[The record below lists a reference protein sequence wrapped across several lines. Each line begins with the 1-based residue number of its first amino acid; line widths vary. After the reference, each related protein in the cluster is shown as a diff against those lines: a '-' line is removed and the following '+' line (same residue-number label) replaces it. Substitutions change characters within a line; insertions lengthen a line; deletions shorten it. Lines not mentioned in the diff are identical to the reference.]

1 MSALGSLVVKLAL
14 EHAEYTQ
21 GIDKSSQQ
29 ALKFAQNAQRSFDQA
44 SSSVKDFMKGAVAQ
58 AAAAVGAMVAVNES
72 FARSL
77 EFSKSIAQISTQID
91 GSIDDLNRLEAAAR
105 SMSAQYG
112 TLPVDQSRAF
122 YEIISSGTSDVTKA
136 TELLS
141 AANKLAIGGNTD
153 LATSVDGLTNIMNS
167 YSGKVEGVDAVSD
180 ALFVGMKAGKA
191 TMEELSSGLGKVT
204 PIAATLNVSFD
215 ELVATVAAL
224 SLQGISTGESIT
236 GVRAILASI
245 AKPTKEAE
253 DLASGLGLQFDSAGL
268 QAKGFAGFLEDV
280 SHKTGGNVDKL
291 ALLFGGVEALI
302 PIMALSG
309 QAGKDF
315 SQIMGDM
322 GSKAGSTQDAF
333 EKMAASPGFKIDQL
347 MASINNIAITL
358 GDSLASVLAPAAE
371 KASRA
376 INQLFGVN
384 KNLSEIDKQKQKIK
398 EFQSELESL
407 NNRKHIPL
415 IGDWIFDKPQADLLE
430 QRIEDGIADLKKL
443 EAAQVEDGGI
453 KKTIDFSLNMPKVQ
467 DAATRS
473 IKQTADAS
481 RQFIERLQQEAAQ
494 VGKTTLEIRK
504 MEAAK
509 LGLSKQADPLI
520 DKIDQE
526 TRAEKEL
533 QDQLS
538 RVKSITDSVA
548 TEQEIYNAKLA
559 ELETL
564 KPHLGLETYERAL
577 KRLKGETTGTVS
589 VTRTTTDEVS
599 QLWMQAGRNIQSI
612 LSNSIFDFFSDGLD
626 GMWRNAK
633 SAIGRILSEFAALK
647 LAQGIGLSSM
657 FAIPGSAMA
666 SGGTGGTGIG
676 ASSFDIASLSMNAV
690 GLVKSGFG
698 LNSLIGGGMSAIGGS
713 GLLGSFGAGMSG
725 GSAAASFIAA
735 ESATAGAGLAAGMGS
750 AFAAAAG
757 PLMIA
762 AAATAGL
769 KALAGDKRLGG
780 GFGNVMNTIGD
791 IPIIGDLLPVIP
803 LINGLFGRGPLKQ
816 KGTTLSGSVGS
827 EGFTSGSMQTD
838 FVAKGGLFR
847 SDKNDFAR
855 VDAVTGAVSTDNDKL
870 QSFADQLAKS
880 SKDIIG
886 LINDT
891 TTQVSTSLRMVG
903 RDLGLSVDSIDS
915 FSRSIELVSEK
926 GKLLTDEQIASEI
939 SAITDEL
946 ARGLIPEV
954 DSLSK
959 RGESA
964 IQTVNRLGIEFNA
977 IVDSAVVILD
987 KTIAES
993 KKLVQ
998 SISFEDRTEFVDA
1011 AGGVDALSQKV
1022 SFFAQNFLT
1031 EAERLAPAQEKV
1043 TEELNRLGLSSTL
1056 TRDQFRDLVQSYGQV
1071 NGITED
1077 TLQAL
1082 LNLAPAFVS
1091 VTKAAEDATETAKQ
1105 QASVALNDAF
1115 SVLQKSVD
1123 AERKKI
1129 TDDYNDALKAVNDR
1143 IQHVSDSIGKLKTL
1157 SDALKSTVDALRPMS
1172 RQQAKDQIQQAIDA
1186 ARSGKALPDAKDLQQ
1201 ALGVLGNKSTSG
1213 FTSSFEFAREQAK
1226 TANLIGELGGLTD
1239 SQLTVEERSL
1249 SALEA
1254 QRDRLDQGFRDEI
1267 GRLDTLLEQGKAQ
1280 IDSINGLNTSVV
1292 SLIDALGQLNLRLL
1306 QGGGSGVID
1315 PTTGG
1320 APVGGTN
1327 EERGQLINQFINA
1340 PGRTPEEIYAASVK
1354 YGVTAEELDSQSKFS
1369 LKEINDWID
1378 SKGLKRLTGVP
1389 GFASGGMHRGGLR
1402 IVGERGPELES
1413 TGPSRITSNS
1423 DLKSIVN
1430 NDGVVKAISELQAEI
1445 SEVKTSNNKVR
1456 KILDAVTQGGS
1467 YLRVK
1472 NIL

>member
-14 EHAEYTQ
+14 NHAEYTQ
-21 GIDKSSQQ
+21 GLDRTSQD
-29 ALKFAQNAQRSFDQA
+29 ALKFA
-44 SSSVKDFMKGAVAQ
+44 K
-58 AAAAVGAMVAVNES
+58 
-72 FARSL
+72 
-77 EFSKSIAQISTQID
+77 STQ
-91 GSIDDLNRLEAAAR
+91 
-105 SMSAQYG
+105 
-112 TLPVDQSRAF
+112 
-122 YEIISSGTSDVTKA
+122 
-136 TELLS
+136 
-141 AANKLAIGGNTD
+141 
-153 LATSVDGLTNIMNS
+153 
-167 YSGKVEGVDAVSD
+167 
-180 ALFVGMKAGKA
+180 
-191 TMEELSSGLGKVT
+191 
-204 PIAATLNVSFD
+204 
-215 ELVATVAAL
+215 
-224 SLQGISTGESIT
+224 ST
-236 GVRAILASI
+236 
-245 AKPTKEAE
+245 
-253 DLASGLGLQFDSAGL
+253 FDSAEQGAKEFMGNVAAGAAGVVASL
-268 QAKGFAGFLEDV
+268 FGIEAAISKVKQSIDTLASLDDAAQKTGSSVEDLSRIQKTAKNFGDDFGIIESSITKLAKGLATFDDGANDTMRALDAIGVSAKDNNGELRTSAEIYIDV
-280 SHKTGGNVDKL
+280 AKSLQNYKDGAEKTAVANALFGKTGAELLPVMNNLAKGIDDVTGASADSAAQADEFNDALAKSNAAVDSIFSRLAVDLLPTLLNISNAVNVSSQSLGGFGSVSSVVGSILKGLVIAGRATVDVFADVGREIGGRAAQLVAL
-291 ALLFGGVEALI
+291 ANLDFKGAANIGGELTRDFIRSRA
-302 PIMALSG
+302 
-309 QAGKDF
+309 DF
-315 SQIMGDM
+315 SQFVD
-322 GSKAGSTQDAF
+322 T
-333 EKMAASPGFKIDQL
+333 
-347 MASINNIAITL
+347 
-358 GDSLASVLAPAAE
+358 VL
-371 KASRA
+371 
-376 INQLFGVN
+376 NG
-384 KNLSEIDKQKQKIK
+384 DKQI
-398 EFQSELESL
+398 S
-407 NNRKHIPL
+407 
-415 IGDWIFDKPQADLLE
+415 
-430 QRIEDGIADLKKL
+430 
-443 EAAQVEDGGI
+443 AQVEDGGI
-453 KKTIDFSLNMPKVQ
+453 KKTIDFSLNMPKAQ
-467 DAATRS
+467 DAATAS
-473 IKQTADAS
+473 IKKTIAAS
-481 RQFIERLQQEAAQ
+481 QQFMERLQQEAAQ

-533 QDQLS
+533 QEQLA

-577 KRLKGETTGTVS
+577 KRLKGKTTGTVA
-589 VTRTTTDEVS
+589 VTRTTTDEIS
-599 QLWMQAGRNIQSI
+599 QLLVQAGRNIQSI

-647 LAQGIGLSSM
+647 LAQGVGLSSM

-676 ASSFDIASLSMNAV
+676 ASSFDIASLGVNAASF
-690 GLVKSGFG
+690 LKSGFG
-698 LNSLIGGGMSAIGGS
+698 ATSLIGSAVS
-713 GLLGSFGAGMSG
+713 QLGSFTGSSSMAAFGGGLAGDAIG
-725 GSAAASFIAA
+725 
-735 ESATAGAGLAAGMGS
+735 GLAAGGFSSGAASAASMGAS
-750 AFAAAAG
+750 VAAFAGPAVAVAAVDQIIR
-757 PLMIA
+757 M
-762 AAATAGL
+762 
-769 KALAGDKRLGG
+769 LAGDKMLGG
-780 GFGNVMNTIGD
+780 TAGKVLNYV
-791 IPIIGDLLPVIP
+791 PVIGP

-816 KGTTLSGSVGS
+816 KETTLSGTLGA
-827 EGFTSGSMQTD
+827 EGFESGSLNTS

-880 SKDIIG
+880 SKNIIG

-926 GKLLTDEQIASEI
+926 GKLLTDEQIANEI

-987 KTIAES
+987 RTIAES

-1043 TEELNRLGLSSTL
+1043 TEELGRLGLSSTL

-1071 NGITED
+1071 NGITGE

-1091 VTKAAEDATETAKQ
+1091 VTQAAEDATEAAKQ

-1123 AERKKI
+1123 AERQKI
-1129 TDDYNDALKAVNDR
+1129 TDNYNDALKAVNER
-1143 IQHVSDSIGKLKTL
+1143 IQSVSDSIGKLKTL

-1213 FTSSFEFAREQAK
+1213 FASSFEFAREQAK

-1249 SALEA
+1249 DALEA

-1267 GRLDTLLEQGKAQ
+1267 ERLDTLLEQGKAQ

>member
-14 EHAEYTQ
+14 NHAEYTQ
-21 GIDKSSQQ
+21 GLDRTSQE
-29 ALKFAQNAQRSFDQA
+29 ALKFA
-44 SSSVKDFMKGAVAQ
+44 KDTQ
-58 AAAAVGAMVAVNES
+58 
-72 FARSL
+72 
-77 EFSKSIAQISTQID
+77 ST
-91 GSIDDLNRLEAAAR
+91 
-105 SMSAQYG
+105 
-112 TLPVDQSRAF
+112 
-122 YEIISSGTSDVTKA
+122 
-136 TELLS
+136 
-141 AANKLAIGGNTD
+141 
-153 LATSVDGLTNIMNS
+153 
-167 YSGKVEGVDAVSD
+167 
-180 ALFVGMKAGKA
+180 
-191 TMEELSSGLGKVT
+191 
-204 PIAATLNVSFD
+204 
-215 ELVATVAAL
+215 
-224 SLQGISTGESIT
+224 
-236 GVRAILASI
+236 
-245 AKPTKEAE
+245 
-253 DLASGLGLQFDSAGL
+253 FDSAGQGAKEFMANVAAGAAGAVASFFGIEAAISKVKQSIDTLASLDDAAQKTGSSVEDLSRIQKTAKNFGDDFDLIEKSITKLTKGLATFDDGGNETMRALDAIGVSARDSNGELRTSAEIYIDVARSL
-268 QAKGFAGFLEDV
+268 QNYKDGAEKTAVANALFGKTGAELLPVMNNLAKGIDDVTGASAQSTAQADEFNDALAKSKAAVDSIFSRLAVDLLPTLLNISNAVNVSSQSLGGFGSVSSVVGSILKGLVIAGRATVDVFADV
-280 SHKTGGNVDKL
+280 GREIGGRAAQLVAL
-291 ALLFGGVEALI
+291 ANLDFKGAANIGDELTRDFIKSRA
-302 PIMALSG
+302 
-309 QAGKDF
+309 DF
-315 SQIMGDM
+315 SQFVD
-322 GSKAGSTQDAF
+322 T
-333 EKMAASPGFKIDQL
+333 
-347 MASINNIAITL
+347 
-358 GDSLASVLAPAAE
+358 VL
-371 KASRA
+371 
-376 INQLFGVN
+376 NG
-384 KNLSEIDKQKQKIK
+384 DKQI
-398 EFQSELESL
+398 S
-407 NNRKHIPL
+407 
-415 IGDWIFDKPQADLLE
+415 
-430 QRIEDGIADLKKL
+430 
-443 EAAQVEDGGI
+443 AQVEDGGI
-453 KKTIDFSLNMPKVQ
+453 KKTIDFSLNMPKAQ
-467 DAATRS
+467 DAATAS
-473 IKQTADAS
+473 IKKTIDAS
-481 RQFIERLQQEAAQ
+481 QQFMERLQQEAAQ

-533 QDQLS
+533 QEQLA

-577 KRLKGETTGTVS
+577 KRLKGETTGTVA
-589 VTRTTTDEVS
+589 VIRTTTDEIS
-599 QLWMQAGRNIQSI
+599 QLLVQAGRNIQSI

-633 SAIGRILSEFAALK
+633 SAIGRILSEFTALK
-647 LAQGIGLSSM
+647 LAHGIGLSSM

-666 SGGTGGTGIG
+666 SGGTGGTGLG
-676 ASSFDIASLSMNAV
+676 ANSFDIASLGVNATS
-690 GLVKSGFG
+690 LVKGGFG
-698 LNSLIGGGMSAIGGS
+698 LNGLVGGGMSAIGGS

-791 IPIIGDLLPVIP
+791 LPIIGDLMPVIP
-803 LINGLFGRGPLKQ
+803 LVNALFGRGPLKQ
-816 KGTTLSGSVGS
+816 KGTTLSGSVGA
-827 EGFTSGSMQTD
+827 EGFTSGSLQTD

-855 VDAVTGAVSTDNDKL
+855 VDAVTGAVSTDNEKL

-880 SKDIIG
+880 SKEIIG

-903 RDLGLSVDSIDS
+903 RDLGLSVDSIDA

-926 GKLLTDEQIASEI
+926 GKLLTEEQIANEI

-987 KTIAES
+987 RTIAES

-1031 EAERLAPAQEKV
+1031 EAQRLAPAQERV
-1043 TEELNRLGLSSTL
+1043 TEELNKLGLSSTL

-1123 AERKKI
+1123 AERQKI
-1129 TDDYNDALKAVNDR
+1129 TDNYNDALKAVNER
-1143 IQHVSDSIGKLKTL
+1143 IQSVSDSIGKLKTL

-1213 FTSSFEFAREQAK
+1213 FASSFEFAREQAK

-1249 SALEA
+1249 DALEA

-1267 GRLDTLLEQGKAQ
+1267 ERLDTLLEQGKAQ

-1340 PGRTPEEIYAASVK
+1340 PGRTPEEVYAASVK
-1354 YGVTAEELDSQSKFS
+1354 YDVTAEELDSQSKYT

-1378 SKGLKRLTGVP
+1378 SKGLKRLSGVP
-1389 GFASGGMHRGGLR
+1389 GFALGGMHRGGLR

-1413 TGPSRITSNS
+1413 TGPSRITSNN
-1423 DLKSIVN
+1423 DLKNIVN

-1445 SEVKTSNNKVR
+1445 SEVKTSNDKVR
-1456 KILDAVTQGGS
+1456 KILDSVTQGGT

-1472 NIL
+1472 NIV

>member
-1 MSALGSLVVKLAL
+1 
-14 EHAEYTQ
+14 
-21 GIDKSSQQ
+21 
-29 ALKFAQNAQRSFDQA
+29 
-44 SSSVKDFMKGAVAQ
+44 
-58 AAAAVGAMVAVNES
+58 
-72 FARSL
+72 
-77 EFSKSIAQISTQID
+77 
-91 GSIDDLNRLEAAAR
+91 
-105 SMSAQYG
+105 
-112 TLPVDQSRAF
+112 
-122 YEIISSGTSDVTKA
+122 
-136 TELLS
+136 
-141 AANKLAIGGNTD
+141 
-153 LATSVDGLTNIMNS
+153 
-167 YSGKVEGVDAVSD
+167 
-180 ALFVGMKAGKA
+180 
-191 TMEELSSGLGKVT
+191 
-204 PIAATLNVSFD
+204 
-215 ELVATVAAL
+215 
-224 SLQGISTGESIT
+224 
-236 GVRAILASI
+236 
-245 AKPTKEAE
+245 
-253 DLASGLGLQFDSAGL
+253 
-268 QAKGFAGFLEDV
+268 
-280 SHKTGGNVDKL
+280 
-291 ALLFGGVEALI
+291 
-302 PIMALSG
+302 
-309 QAGKDF
+309 
-315 SQIMGDM
+315 
-322 GSKAGSTQDAF
+322 
-333 EKMAASPGFKIDQL
+333 
-347 MASINNIAITL
+347 
-358 GDSLASVLAPAAE
+358 
-371 KASRA
+371 
-376 INQLFGVN
+376 
-384 KNLSEIDKQKQKIK
+384 
-398 EFQSELESL
+398 
-407 NNRKHIPL
+407 
-415 IGDWIFDKPQADLLE
+415 
-430 QRIEDGIADLKKL
+430 
-443 EAAQVEDGGI
+443 
-453 KKTIDFSLNMPKVQ
+453 
-467 DAATRS
+467 
-473 IKQTADAS
+473 
-481 RQFIERLQQEAAQ
+481 
-494 VGKTTLEIRK
+494 
-504 MEAAK
+504 
-509 LGLSKQADPLI
+509 
-520 DKIDQE
+520 
-526 TRAEKEL
+526 
-533 QDQLS
+533 
-538 RVKSITDSVA
+538 
-548 TEQEIYNAKLA
+548 
-559 ELETL
+559 
-564 KPHLGLETYERAL
+564 
-577 KRLKGETTGTVS
+577 
-589 VTRTTTDEVS
+589 
-599 QLWMQAGRNIQSI
+599 
-612 LSNSIFDFFSDGLD
+612 
-626 GMWRNAK
+626 
-633 SAIGRILSEFAALK
+633 
-647 LAQGIGLSSM
+647 
-657 FAIPGSAMA
+657 MA
-666 SGGTGGTGIG
+666 SGGTGGTGLG
-676 ASSFDIASLSMNAV
+676 ANSFDIASLGVNATS
-690 GLVKSGFG
+690 LVKGGFG
-698 LNSLIGGGMSAIGGS
+698 LNGLVGGGMSAIGGS

-791 IPIIGDLLPVIP
+791 LPIIGDLMPVIP
-803 LINGLFGRGPLKQ
+803 LVNALFGRGPLKQ
-816 KGTTLSGSVGS
+816 KGTTLSGSVGA
-827 EGFTSGSMQTD
+827 EGFTSGSLQTD

-855 VDAVTGAVSTDNDKL
+855 VDAVTGAVSTDNEKL

-880 SKDIIG
+880 SKEIIG

-1043 TEELNRLGLSSTL
+1043 TEELSRLGLSSTL

-1123 AERKKI
+1123 AERQKI
-1129 TDDYNDALKAVNDR
+1129 TDNYNDALKAVNER
-1143 IQHVSDSIGKLKTL
+1143 IQSVSDSIGKLKTL

-1213 FTSSFEFAREQAK
+1213 FASSFEFAREQAK

-1249 SALEA
+1249 DALEA

-1267 GRLDTLLEQGKAQ
+1267 ERLDTLLEQGKAQ

-1327 EERGQLINQFINA
+1327 KERGQLINQFINA
-1340 PGRTPEEIYAASVK
+1340 PGRTPEEVYAASVK
-1354 YGVTAEELDSQSKFS
+1354 YDVTAEELDSQSKYT

-1378 SKGLKRLTGVP
+1378 SKGLKRLSGVP
-1389 GFASGGMHRGGLR
+1389 GFALGGMHRGGLR

-1413 TGPSRITSNS
+1413 TGPSRITSNN
-1423 DLKSIVN
+1423 DLKNIVN

-1445 SEVKTSNNKVR
+1445 SEVKTSNDKVR
-1456 KILDAVTQGGS
+1456 KILDSVTQGGT

-1472 NIL
+1472 NIV